1 MFDVWLGEMELTTL
15 TLLLSVFILL
25 PLQLLLC
32 FRVRSRILRLLPV
45 ILCSLL
51 VGTFLLLA
59 HCNPGWDSLGYLFLA
74 LFAGFL
80 LAACGVGWGIWA
92 ITRKRKKQ

>member
-15 TLLLSVFILL
+15 TLLLSVFLLL

-32 FRVRSRILRLLPV
+32 FKVRSRLLRPLPV

-59 HCNPGWDSLGYLFLA
+59 LYTPGWDGLGYIFLA
-74 LFAGFL
+74 LFAGFML
-80 LAACGVGWGIWA
+80 TSCGIGWLIWA
-92 ITRKRKKQ
+92 ILRKKKK

>member
-15 TLLLSVFILL
+15 TLLLSVFLLL

-32 FRVRSRILRLLPV
+32 FKIRSRILRLLPV

-51 VGTFLLLA
+51 VGIFLLLA
-59 HCNPGWDSLGYLFLA
+59 LCTPGWDGLGYIFLA
-74 LFAGFL
+74 LFAGFML
-80 LAACGVGWGIWA
+80 TACGIGWLIWA
-92 ITRKRKKQ
+92 IINKIKS

>member
-1 MFDVWLGEMELTTL
+1 MFDVWLGNVELTTL
-15 TLLLSVFILL
+15 TLLLSVFLLL

-32 FRVRSRILRLLPV
+32 FKVRSRLLRLLPV

-59 HCNPGWDSLGYLFLA
+59 LCTPRWDGLGYVFLA
-74 LFAGFL
+74 IFAGIM
-80 LAACGVGWGIWA
+80 LAACRIAWGIWA
-92 ITRKRKKQ
+92 IINKSKS

>member
-15 TLLLSVFILL
+15 TLLLSVFLLL

-32 FRVRSRILRLLPV
+32 FKVRSRLLRLLPV

-59 HCNPGWDSLGYLFLA
+59 LCTPGWDGLGYIFLA
-74 LFAGFL
+74 LFAGFML
-80 LAACGVGWGIWA
+80 TSCGIGWLIWA
-92 ITRKRKKQ
+92 ILRKKKK

>member
-15 TLLLSVFILL
+15 TLLLSVFLLL

-32 FRVRSRILRLLPV
+32 FKIRSRILRLLPV

-51 VGTFLLLA
+51 VGIFLLLA
-59 HCNPGWDSLGYLFLA
+59 LCTPGWDGLGYIFLA
-74 LFAGFL
+74 LFAGFML
-80 LAACGVGWGIWA
+80 TACGISWLIWA
-92 ITRKRKKQ
+92 IINKIKS